1 MANFVNG
8 KDCLI
13 NLDLVQQVKYDL
25 PNLRITFML
34 NDSRSEMENYASQQ
48 TYDDAKAQ
56 IDSLIVT
63 LT

>member
-1 MANFVNG
+1 MAQFVNG

-25 PNLRITFML
+25 ANLRITFMIA
-34 NDSRSEMENYASQQ
+34 DRSENEQYA
-48 TYDDAKAQ
+48 TIEDYNAAKAI